1 MFAQYCLW
9 DQFKELESMPLLRS
23 MHLAKFVA
31 EMIASFTLSLSVLKS
46 VELSDAGQ
54 LTSKRIMHFR
64 MLFEALF
71 EYPDSVIWN
80 SFTRVAIDPEL
91 ETLRNGIE
99 FFVRE
104 HVVKSNNAFAKKFK
118 IAKKALNNME
128 GVLM

>member
-1 MFAQYCLW
+1 
-9 DQFKELESMPLLRS
+9 MPLLRS